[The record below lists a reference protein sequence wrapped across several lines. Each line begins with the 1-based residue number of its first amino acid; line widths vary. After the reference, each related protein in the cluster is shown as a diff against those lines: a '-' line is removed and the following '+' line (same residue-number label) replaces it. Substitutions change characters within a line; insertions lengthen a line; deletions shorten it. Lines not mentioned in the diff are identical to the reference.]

1 MVYEIISL
9 DKEKIKKNILNYM
22 NRNIQMIV
30 KKIIKNNTFQEN
42 YILPNEQLMFIT
54 SNVNI
59 DKKIIFK
66 DFSYIITKISELI
79 LKYKL
84 ILIFLILFLIF
95 IHYLKR

>member
-42 YILPNEQLMFIT
+42 YILPNEQLMFIN
-54 SNVNI
+54 SNINI

>member
-42 YILPNEQLMFIT
+42 YILPNEPLMFIT